1 MKHFLILFCLFLNG
15 LFSGSAQEHKPD
27 WLIGVNPFSLF
38 EPLSNIGPCA
48 EVRVSPSVGFW
59 AEASYI
65 FRNQYQLNDWEKV
78 RGNRFIFQ
86 PRFYIGKR
94 KFFFVAPE
102 FRLKRFNYTIGLD
115 FVNAQTQDTLKNY
128 IHRATQAQTGGG
140 LVIGFRSWLSRK
152 HNLTM
157 EFTSGLG
164 AKNRQIT
171 RKNIPSGY
179 QFEHGWDGFGLA
191 PHYEWDNDVAL
202 YIPCSIRLVWKLES
216 GWNK

>member
-1 MKHFLILFCLFLNG
+1 MKHILILIFLLLVG
-15 LFSGSAQEHKPD
+15 FYRGSAQANKPE

-48 EVRVSPSVGFW
+48 EIRVSPSVGFW
-59 AEASYI
+59 AEATYI
-65 FRNQYQLNDWEKV
+65 IRSQYQLNDWQKV
-78 RGNRFIFQ
+78 KGTRFIFQ
-86 PRFYIGKR
+86 PRFYVGK
-94 KFFFVAPE
+94 KKYFFVAPE

-115 FVNAQTQDTLKNY
+115 FINAQTQDTLQNY
-128 IHRATQAQTGGG
+128 LHRATQVQAGGG
-140 LVIGFRSWLSRK
+140 LVLGFRSWLSRK

-179 QFEHGWDGFGLA
+179 QYEHGWGGFGLA

-202 YIPCSIRLVWKLES
+202 YFPCSIRLIWKLQTS
-216 GWNK
+216 WVK